1 MKILIVKTSALGD
14 VIQSFG
20 VLNDLHARFPGVQI
34 DWVVEQ
40 SLLSLVA
47 AHPLIRRAI
56 PRQDL
61 QTLRAEKYDLL
72 FDLQGNCKSG
82 LVTFL
87 ARSCKKIGF
96 GRRSVCEWP
105 NLLATRVHINVSPK
119 LNMRLQYISLVQSY
133 FQKNMNLFFANGIP
147 LLSHERYVTPRVR
160 LTISAAEQ
168 ERLDAIVALPGRKI
182 MVCPGSKWRNKQ
194 LRPDVWVAF
203 LRRVVD
209 HLGAS
214 LVIVG
219 EERSAFP
226 EIFAAFPEAL
236 FLEKPSFPLWQNAMS
251 SVDLVLAVDSSAL
264 HLCGT
269 TETPSFS
276 FFGPTRP
283 ELFKPIGAQHGHI
296 HGSCPYGRTFE
307 KQCPLLRSC
316 TTGACLREL
325 EAEELFEHFLLFEPV
340 AKTKSSGCLCID
352 VY

>member
-14 VIQSFG
+14 VIQSFS
-20 VLNDLHARFPGVQI
+20 VLNDLHARFPGVRV
-34 DWVVEQ
+34 DWVIEQ

-47 AHPLIRRAI
+47 AHPLIHRAI

-61 QTLRAEKYDLL
+61 QALRAEKYDLL

-87 ARSCKKIGF
+87 ARSRKKIGF
-96 GRRSVCEWP
+96 GRRSVREWP
-105 NLLATRVHINVSPK
+105 NLLATHVHINVPPR
-119 LNMRLQYISLVQSY
+119 LNMRLQYLALVQSY
-133 FQKNMNLFFANGIP
+133 FQKNIEL
-147 LLSHERYVTPRVR
+147 TPQVR
-160 LTISAAEQ
+160 FSISPAEQ
-168 ERLDAIVALPGRKI
+168 EKLNEILVLPGRKI

-203 LRRVVD
+203 LHKVIDR
-209 HLGAS
+209 LSAS
-214 LVIVG
+214 LLIVG

-226 EIFAAFPEAL
+226 ELFAAFPQAI

-251 SVDLVLAVDSSAL
+251 AVDLVLAVDSSAL

-296 HGSCPYGRTFE
+296 HGRCPYGRTFE

-316 TTGACLREL
+316 PTGACLREL
-325 EAEELFEHFLLFEPV
+325 EAEELFERFNLFKFIQITEP
-340 AKTKSSGCLCID
+340 TESRLTSL
-352 VY
+352 Y